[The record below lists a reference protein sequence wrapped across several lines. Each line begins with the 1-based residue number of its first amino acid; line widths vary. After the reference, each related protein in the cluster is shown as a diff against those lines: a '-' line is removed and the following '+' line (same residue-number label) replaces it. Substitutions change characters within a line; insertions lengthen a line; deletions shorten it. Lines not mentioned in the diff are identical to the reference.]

1 VLVNFD
7 EDPRNSLIYTVSIIL
22 NYLKSKNNSKNFDD
36 LFKHCMDKRIEYSL
50 FFLSIDWLYLVGVI
64 REINKRN
71 EVILC
76 D

>member
-1 VLVNFD
+1 MLVNFD